1 MRMRESEKQSAT
13 ITCFVGPEIDNAW
26 RINIWRTNHWVG
38 FRIPIFS
45 GLTTTNCT
53 HTCTCTT
60 NADEK
65 TKTGECTN
73 ERGSTHKT
81 HAHAVSADRRC
92 SGNHMPL
99 CCMRM
104 RMSYVRQCVHVSGNL
119 TSRCR
124 GCLRCLPLP
133 RLGSLIPA
141 KKREKNKRPITRAR
155 KAPPHTHASRVAS
168 GT

>member
-73 ERGSTHKT
+73 ERGSTHK
-81 HAHAVSADRRC
+81 
-92 SGNHMPL
+92 HMHMLSVQIGDAAAIISL
-99 CCMRM
+99 CVVCA
-104 RMSYVRQCVHVSGNL
+104 C
-119 TSRCR
+119 
-124 GCLRCLPLP
+124 
-133 RLGSLIPA
+133 A
-141 KKREKNKRPITRAR
+141 
-155 KAPPHTHASRVAS
+155 
-168 GT
+168 